1 MPVDSTGAHS
11 DNADLQRTV
20 YGLYSALVA
29 APPFDPEAGLGG
41 RLLFA
46 GDLGFARPLLYAANI
61 AGAASIA
68 ASSDPVAQRQAMRDG
83 VVDFLVTSLDEA
95 LRILKNEIRK
105 RQAVSVA
112 IGLDPAEVVGK
123 MLERGVLPD
132 LLPASSWGEGKTGL
146 SGLSTRPWHDQG
158 AQQLADNETSDSE
171 PAPGVY
177 ITWSVDRDAAR
188 WLPRIDSCVAEILP
202 GNDKLRHRWL
212 KLMPRYLG
220 RAAQRQHGVALSVA
234 EAAAMRDAVLTLL
247 AGQDNQDNPPEVYL
261 AGEAIR

>member
-20 YGLYSALVA
+20 YGLYSALAA

-46 GDLGFARPLLYAANI
+46 GDLGVARHLLYAANI
-61 AGAASIA
+61 AGAASLA

-105 RQAVSVA
+105 RQTVSVA
-112 IGLDPAEVVGK
+112 VGLDPAEAVGQ

-132 LLPASSWGEGKTGL
+132 LLPPSSWDEGKTGL
-146 SGLSTRPWHDQG
+146 SDLSTRTWHDQG
-158 AQQLADNETSDSE
+158 AQHLADSE
-171 PAPGVY
+171 IAPWEY

-188 WLPRIDSCVAEILP
+188 WLPRIDSRVAEILP
-202 GNDKLRHRWL
+202 GNDIPGHRWL
-212 KLMPRYLG
+212 KRMPRYLG
-220 RAAQRQHGVALSVA
+220 RAAQKQHGVAWRIA
-234 EAAAMRDAVLTLL
+234 EAAAVRAAVSTLL
-247 AGQDNQDNPPEVYL
+247 AGQDNPPEVYL